1 MRVLGL
7 DPGSRR
13 TGYGVLELAAGSPRY
28 VEHGVLPLDPDAPL
42 EVRLAALSNA
52 LAGVLDRNRPD
63 AAAIE
68 TVFTGKNMRSAIV
81 LAQARGA
88 LLAQLGL
95 RSIPVFEYQPAVIKT
110 TLTGF
115 GRAEKGQIQ
124 TMVRLLLKLPE
135 LPTTDSADALAVAI
149 CHLRN
154 ARLAMLMR
162 HV

>member
-13 TGYGVLELAAGSPRY
+13 TGYGVLELTAGSPRY
-28 VEHGVLPLDPDAPL
+28 VEHGVLPIDVDAPM
-42 EVRLAALSNA
+42 EVRLAALSHA
-52 LAGVLDRNRPD
+52 IAGLIDRHRPD

-81 LAQARGA
+81 LAQARGV

-95 RSIPVFEYQPAVIKT
+95 RAIPVFEYQPAVIKT

-135 LPTTDSADALAVAI
+135 LPAADSADALAVAI
-149 CHLRN
+149 CHLRT
-154 ARLAMLMR
+154 ARWATLAR
-162 HV
+162 RV